1 MKKTALLT
9 LLALILPIAPSMAH
23 EAQISAEYPF
33 AYPTSASQKN
43 GAAYFTL
50 LHMTREDDRILG
62 VSTPIA
68 DKAELH
74 ITVGGEDQEV
84 EMETVTMK
92 KVEAIDVPHMSTL
105 YFDPYGRHV
114 MLMGLKKQ
122 LIEGEKFPLTLMFE
136 KAGKVETEV
145 LVVSNS
151 MEVDAAGGKHWFPKA
166 EHNHPHDD
174 TYTHDHG
181 SGADAHDD
189 HDHGHEA
196 EEAPHE
202 GHDHEAE
209 HGHTH

>member
-74 ITVGGEDQEV
+74 VTVNGEDKDV

-92 KVEAIDVPHMSTL
+92 KVEVIDVPHMSTL

-122 LIEGEKFPLTLMFE
+122 LKEGEKFPLTLMFE

-151 MEVDAAGGKHWFPKA
+151 MEVDVQGGKHWFPKE
-166 EHNHPHDD
+166 EHDHPHADG
-174 TYTHDHG
+174 HG
-181 SGADAHDD
+181 HD
-189 HDHGHEA
+189 HDHPHEG
-196 EEAPHE
+196 EEAPHDDH